1 MSNTTTCAKC
11 VKVSQ
16 DLARFTNLYRAI
28 GDCPLKV
35 YYADKRVSAR
45 KAQIEHA
52 KVCTD

>member
-1 MSNTTTCAKC
+1 MSNTTNCATC
-11 VKVSQ
+11 VKGSQ

-35 YYADKRVSAR
+35 YYSHKRVEAR
-45 KAQIEHA
+45 KSQIAHS